1 MQADVAE
8 IRVRDPGYI
17 QPVFRG
23 PPYGSV
29 PPAGIESA
37 TLRRENDD
45 RTTIRGNEWVRIGG
59 ERGEEAVA

>member
-8 IRVRDPGYI
+8 IKVRDPGHI

-29 PPAGIESA
+29 PPGGVGPD
-37 TLRRENDD
+37 LRRIV
-45 RTTIRGNEWVRIGG
+45 RLRQRIRLRLK
-59 ERGEEAVA
+59 RSR